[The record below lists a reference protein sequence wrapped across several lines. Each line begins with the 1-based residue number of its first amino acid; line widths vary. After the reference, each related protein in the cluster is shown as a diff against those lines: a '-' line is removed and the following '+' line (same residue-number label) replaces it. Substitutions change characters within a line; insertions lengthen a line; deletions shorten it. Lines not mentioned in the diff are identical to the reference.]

1 MTCSVQSRPT
11 ASHVLQGITGHPV
24 SLPAL
29 NRARGGQWLRCHPT
43 PRPQPQEHHM
53 TVKNIRNHLPKVRWV
68 MEMSSS
74 WMLKSFA
81 RSVSCLRTSS
91 DTCQRVAGSGFRI
104 QASDTRACRRAGHVR
119 SAAPP
124 EHDMPIKDMTC
135 AIKGMR
141 CKTFSRILSRFSASY
156 CATTDLSTCA
166 SDMARQVRA
175 SQVNQASI
183 AGQSGASQVNQEHH
197 EPGGKHA
204 SAPSPPTRAP
214 VLPCMLYGRSLC
226 STAGTRMQL

>member
-1 MTCSVQSRPT
+1 MQSK
-11 ASHVLQGITGHPV
+11 GI
-24 SLPAL
+24 
-29 NRARGGQWLRCHPT
+29 
-43 PRPQPQEHHM
+43 
-53 TVKNIRNHLPKVRWV
+53 
-68 MEMSSS
+68 
-74 WMLKSFA
+74 
-81 RSVSCLRTSS
+81 
-91 DTCQRVAGSGFRI
+91 
-104 QASDTRACRRAGHVR
+104 
-119 SAAPP
+119 
-124 EHDMPIKDMTC
+124 
-135 AIKGMR
+135 R

-166 SDMARQVRA
+166 SDMARQARA

>member
-11 ASHVLQGITGHPV
+11 ASQVLKSITGHPV

-91 DTCQRVAGSGFRI
+91 DTCERVAGSGFRI

-124 EHDMPIKDMTC
+124 QDDTPIKDMTC
-135 AIKGMR
+135 AIKGHEVQDLFAHLEQVFGIVLR
-141 CKTFSRILSRFSASY
+141 HHRLEHLRQRHGAS
-156 CATTDLSTCA
+156 S
-166 SDMARQVRA
+166 
-175 SQVNQASI
+175 ASI
-183 AGQSGASQVNQEHH
+183 AGQSGEHRRSIRSITGQSGASRARRQARLRAVATD
-197 EPGGKHA
+197 PRACLTLHA
-204 SAPSPPTRAP
+204 LRA
-214 VLPCMLYGRSLC
+214 
-226 STAGTRMQL
+226 

>member
-1 MTCSVQSRPT
+1 
-11 ASHVLQGITGHPV
+11 
-24 SLPAL
+24 
-29 NRARGGQWLRCHPT
+29 
-43 PRPQPQEHHM
+43 
-53 TVKNIRNHLPKVRWV
+53 
-68 MEMSSS
+68 
-74 WMLKSFA
+74 
-81 RSVSCLRTSS
+81 
-91 DTCQRVAGSGFRI
+91 
-104 QASDTRACRRAGHVR
+104 
-119 SAAPP
+119 
-124 EHDMPIKDMTC
+124 MPIKDMTC

-183 AGQSGASQVNQEHH
+183 PGQSGASQVNQEHH

-214 VLPCMLYGRSLC
+214 VLPRMLYGRSLC

>member
-1 MTCSVQSRPT
+1 MIHLWRGAPGRPFARRTSGAQPPAAPPACALSPPRTPCPQHDMSRAPQTCQEHHTSGGIIAAMTCSVQSRPT

-104 QASDTRACRRAGHVR
+104 
-119 SAAPP
+119 
-124 EHDMPIKDMTC
+124 
-135 AIKGMR
+135 
-141 CKTFSRILSRFSASY
+141 
-156 CATTDLSTCA
+156 
-166 SDMARQVRA
+166 
-175 SQVNQASI
+175 
-183 AGQSGASQVNQEHH
+183 
-197 EPGGKHA
+197 
-204 SAPSPPTRAP
+204 
-214 VLPCMLYGRSLC
+214 
-226 STAGTRMQL
+226 